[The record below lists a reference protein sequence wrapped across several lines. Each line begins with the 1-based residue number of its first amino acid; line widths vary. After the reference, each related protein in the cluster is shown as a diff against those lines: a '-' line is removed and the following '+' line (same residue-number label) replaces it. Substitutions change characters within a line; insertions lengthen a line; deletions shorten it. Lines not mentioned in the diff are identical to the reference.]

1 MAIED
6 LRQIVPR
13 PIEDEMKEAY
23 VDYAMSV
30 IVSRALP
37 DVRDG
42 LKPVHRRI
50 LYTMYEEGITP
61 DKAFRKS
68 AATVGNVLARYHP
81 HGDASV
87 YDAMVRMA
95 QDFNLRYPLVQ
106 GHGNFGSVD
115 GDSAAHMR
123 YTEARLARPAM
134 EMLRDLDKD
143 TVDWWPNFDNT
154 TQEPAVLPCMLPNL
168 LVNGSDGIA
177 VGMAT
182 KIPPHNLREVID
194 GTLALMEDESLPLEE
209 LMKHI
214 PGPDFP
220 TGARILGQHGIRDA
234 YATGRGS
241 ITTRAVMEVEEIR
254 RDKRAIIV
262 TEIPYQVNKARLVE
276 RIAEAVKEK
285 RIEGISDLR
294 DESNRKGMRIV
305 VELRNDAIPDVV
317 MNQLYKHSDMQAN
330 FGVIL
335 LALVDGVP
343 RVLSLKECLQHFINH
358 RRNVVTRR
366 TRYELDK
373 ARKREH
379 IVSGLLKA
387 LDHIDEIIALIRASR
402 DADSARTGL
411 MERFG
416 FSQVQAQAILD
427 MRLQRLT
434 GLERE
439 KLEEEQRQLL
449 ATIEYLE
456 GLLASR
462 EKLDGVIRTELLEIQ
477 ARFGDA
483 RRTKIEPY
491 MGGDIDIEDLIAD
504 EQMVVT
510 LSHSGYVKRVPFDT
524 YRVQKR
530 GGRGVSGTDLKEEDF
545 LEHFF
550 VTSTHRT
557 LLFFTNKA
565 RVFKLKVHQ
574 IPEFGRAAR
583 GTAVVN
589 LLSLAEGEKI
599 AAVIPGRHPREGGYI
614 VTATREGFVKRTAFR
629 AYANLRASGLNA
641 LSLREGDELVSVVL
655 TPGEPAATPEG
666 EVEPEVLD
674 SEFEELDELDEL
686 DELEETE
693 EGMPSEEAAEPEDMD
708 LEAEDEEAA
717 GSGSAPGGGQELILV
732 TRHGMSIRFAESRV
746 RVVGRVSQGVRG
758 ITLREGDQLVS
769 MDSASNGSQVL
780 LVTENG
786 YGKRTPVSSYRAQ
799 NRGGFGIRTV
809 MRTEKTGDVVA
820 ASVVE
825 PEHELMV
832 STFQGTLIRTT
843 VAQIRECGR
852 NTQGVRIINLVED
865 DRVTGMARI
874 IPEDKVEEE
883 EALLETSSPE
893 PEGDRSEESAPQG
906 EEPGSE
912 GEVV

>member
-6 LRQIVPR
+6 LRHIVPR

-123 YTEARLARPAM
+123 YTEARLARPAL

-143 TVDWWPNFDNT
+143 TVNWWPNFDNT

-194 GTLALMEDESLPLEE
+194 GTLALMEDESLSSEE

-220 TGARILGQHGIRDA
+220 TGGRILGQHGIRDA
-234 YATGRGS
+234 YTTGRGS

-276 RIAEAVKEK
+276 RIADAVKER

-305 VELRNDAIPDVV
+305 IELRHDAIPDVV
-317 MNQLYKHSDMQAN
+317 MNQLYKHSDLQSN

-343 RVLSLKECLQHFINH
+343 RILTLKEALQHFINH
-358 RRNVVTRR
+358 RRDVVTRR

-379 IVSGLLKA
+379 IVAGLLKA

-416 FSQVQAQAILD
+416 FSQLQAQAILD

-449 ATIEYLE
+449 ATIEFLE

-462 EKLDGVIRTELLEIQ
+462 DKLDGVIRTELTDIQ
-477 ARFGDA
+477 ARYGDD
-483 RRTKIEPY
+483 RRTKIEPF
-491 MGGDIDIEDLIAD
+491 MGGDFDIEDLIAD

-550 VTSTHRT
+550 VTSTHQT

-614 VTATREGFVKRTAFR
+614 VTATRNGFVKRTAFR
-629 AYANLRASGLNA
+629 AYTNLRAGGLNA
-641 LSLREGDELVSVVL
+641 LVLREGDELVSVVL
-655 TPGEPAATPEG
+655 TPGEPVVGDLADAES
-666 EVEPEVLD
+666 EVLD
-674 SEFEELDELDEL
+674 SDV
-686 DELEETE
+686 E
-693 EGMPSEEAAEPEDMD
+693 EGVEGRAASDLEDLD
-708 LEAEDEEAA
+708 LEAAGDQEYLDLEGEGDEP
-717 GSGSAPGGGQELILV
+717 SGSEPSAAGGQELILV
-732 TRHGMSIRFAESRV
+732 TRHGMSIRFPESRV
-746 RVVGRVSQGVRG
+746 RVMGRVSQGVRG
-758 ITLREGDQLVS
+758 IALRGGDEVVS

-786 YGKRTPVSSYRAQ
+786 YGKRTPVDSYRTQ
-799 NRGGFGIRTV
+799 NRGGFGTRTV

-820 ASVVE
+820 AKVVE

-843 VAQIRECGR
+843 VAEIRETGR
-852 NTQGVRIINLVED
+852 VTQGVKIINVVGD
-865 DRVTGMARI
+865 DKVTAMARI
-874 IPEDKVEEE
+874 IPEDKVEEDVE
-883 EALLETSSPE
+883 SLPE
-893 PEGDRSEESAPQG
+893 VSEEETG
-906 EEPGSE
+906 GEPGVE
-912 GEVV
+912 EQPQAEDQEA

>member
-6 LRQIVPR
+6 LRHIVPR

-134 EMLRDLDKD
+134 DMLKDLDKD
-143 TVDWWPNFDNT
+143 TVVWWPNFDNT

-194 GTLALMEDESLPLEE
+194 GTLALMKDESLSVED

-220 TGARILGQHGIRDA
+220 TGGRILGQRGIRDA

-276 RIAEAVKEK
+276 RIADAVKEK

-305 VELRNDAIPDVV
+305 IELRHDAIPDVV
-317 MNQLYKHSDMQAN
+317 MNQLYKHSDLQSN

-343 RVLSLKECLQHFINH
+343 RILTLKEALQHFINH
-358 RRNVVTRR
+358 RRDVVTRR

-379 IVSGLLKA
+379 IVAGLLKA

-402 DADSARTGL
+402 DADTARTGL

-416 FSQVQAQAILD
+416 FSQLQAQAILD

-449 ATIEYLE
+449 ATIEFLE

-462 EKLDGVIRTELLEIQ
+462 DKLDGVIQAELTEIQ
-477 ARFGDA
+477 ARYGDD
-483 RRTKIEPY
+483 RRTRIEPF
-491 MGGDIDIEDLIAD
+491 MGGDLDIEDLIAD

-510 LSHSGYVKRVPFDT
+510 ISHSGYVKRVPFDT

-550 VTSTHRT
+550 VTSTHQT

-589 LLSLAEGEKI
+589 LLSLAEDEKI

-614 VTATREGFVKRTAFR
+614 VTATRKGFVKRTAFS

-641 LSLREGDELVSVVL
+641 LVLREGDELVSVVL
-655 TPGEPAATPEG
+655 TPGEPSVGDLADAES
-666 EVEPEVLD
+666 EVLD
-674 SEFEELDELDEL
+674 SDVEEGVEVEETGDQEEL
-686 DELEETE
+686 
-693 EGMPSEEAAEPEDMD
+693 D
-708 LEAEDEEAA
+708 LEAEGDEPA
-717 GSGSAPGGGQELILV
+717 GSEPSAAGGQELVLV
-732 TRHGMSIRFAESRV
+732 TRHGMSIRFPESRV
-746 RVVGRVSQGVRG
+746 RVMGRVSQGVRG
-758 ITLREGDQLVS
+758 IALKNEDEVVS

-786 YGKRTPVSSYRAQ
+786 YGKRTPVYSYRTQ
-799 NRGGFGIRTV
+799 NRGGFGLRTV
-809 MRTEKTGDVVA
+809 MRTDKTGDVVA
-820 ASVVE
+820 AKVVE

-843 VAQIRECGR
+843 VAEISEYGR
-852 NTQGVRIINLVED
+852 VTQGVRIINLVGD
-865 DRVTGMARI
+865 DKVTAMARV
-874 IPEDKVEEE
+874 IPEDKVEEAVE
-883 EALLETSSPE
+883 SLPEA
-893 PEGDRSEESAPQG
+893 SEEETG
-906 EEPGSE
+906 GEPGVGGQPQAE
-912 GEVV
+912 DQDQEA

>member
-6 LRQIVPR
+6 QRQIVPR

-50 LYTMYEEGITP
+50 LYTMYEESITP
-61 DKAFRKS
+61 DRPFRKS

-154 TQEPAVLPCMLPNL
+154 TQEPSVLPCMLPNL

-182 KIPPHNLREVID
+182 KIPPHNLREVVD
-194 GTLALMEDESLPLEE
+194 GTLALLEDKDLSLER
-209 LMKHI
+209 LMQYI

-220 TGARILGQHGIRDA
+220 TGGRILGQHGIRDA

-276 RIAEAVKEK
+276 RIADAVKEK

-305 VELRNDAIPDVV
+305 IELRNDAIPDVV
-317 MNQLYKHSDMQAN
+317 MNQLYKHSDLQAN

-343 RVLSLKECLQHFINH
+343 RVLTLKEVLAHFINH
-358 RRNVVTRR
+358 RRDVVTRR

-439 KLEEEQRQLL
+439 KLEEEQRELL
-449 ATIEYLE
+449 ARIEYLE

-477 ARFGDA
+477 ARFGDD
-483 RRTKIEPY
+483 RRTKIEPF
-491 MGGDIDIEDLIAD
+491 MGGDFNIEDLIAD

-574 IPEFGRAAR
+574 IPEFGRSAR

-599 AAVIPGRHPREGGYI
+599 AAVIPGRHPQEGGYI
-614 VTATREGFVKRTAFR
+614 VTATREGMVKRTALK
-629 AYANLRASGLNA
+629 AYANLRTSGLNA
-641 LSLREGDELVSVVL
+641 LVLKEGDELVSVIL
-655 TPGEPAATPEG
+655 TPGEPAVGDGA
-666 EVEPEVLD
+666 EVDSEMMESEPDEVLGTDEAGEPE
-674 SEFEELDELDEL
+674 EMELDGDE
-686 DELEETE
+686 
-693 EGMPSEEAAEPEDMD
+693 S
-708 LEAEDEEAA
+708 A
-717 GSGSAPGGGQELILV
+717 GSEAGSAGGQELILV
-732 TRHGMSIRFAESRV
+732 TRHGMSIRFPESRV
-746 RVVGRVSQGVRG
+746 RVMGRVSRGVRG
-758 ITLREGDQLVS
+758 IALRDGDEVVS

-786 YGKRTPVSSYRAQ
+786 YGKRTPVDSYRTQ
-799 NRGGFGIRTV
+799 NRGGFGTRTV

-820 ASVVE
+820 ARVVE

-843 VAQIRECGR
+843 VAEIRETGR
-852 NTQGVRIINLVED
+852 TAQGVRIIKLSD
-865 DRVTGMARI
+865 
-874 IPEDKVEEE
+874 EDKVTAMARVIPEEDEEVAEEVEVDPEEGVEGLEADPAVASLPDEDLTPQDTDPLE
-883 EALLETSSPE
+883 EA
-893 PEGDRSEESAPQG
+893 
-906 EEPGSE
+906 
-912 GEVV
+912 

>member
-194 GTLALMEDESLPLEE
+194 GTLAMMEDESLPLAE
-209 LMKHI
+209 LMKFI

-220 TGARILGQHGIRDA
+220 TGGRILGQHGIRDA
-234 YATGRGS
+234 YSSGRGS

-305 VELRNDAIPDVV
+305 IELRNDAIPDVV
-317 MNQLYKHSDMQAN
+317 MNQLYKHSDLQSN

-343 RVLSLKECLQHFINH
+343 RVLTLKECLQHFINH
-358 RRNVVTRR
+358 RREVVTRR

-402 DADSARTGL
+402 DAESARAGL

-416 FSQVQAQAILD
+416 FTQVQAQAILD

-477 ARFGDA
+477 ARFGDD
-483 RRTKIEPY
+483 RRTKIEPF

-524 YRVQKR
+524 YRVQRR

-599 AAVIPGRHPREGGYI
+599 AAVIPGRHPSEGGYI
-614 VTATREGFVKRTAFR
+614 VTATRKGFVKRTAFR

-655 TPGEPAATPEG
+655 SPGEPQAVPGGEG
-666 EVEPEVLD
+666 DPGLAESEIEEVED
-674 SEFEELDELDEL
+674 FEEVDELDEAC
-686 DELEETE
+686 E
-693 EGMPSEEAAEPEDMD
+693 SEEPADSEDLD
-708 LEAEDEEAA
+708 GEEAP
-717 GSGSAPGGGQELILV
+717 GSASDPGGGHELILV
-732 TRHGMSIRFAESRV
+732 TRHGMFIRFAESRV

-758 ITLREGDQLVS
+758 ITLREGDQVVS

-786 YGKRTPVSSYRAQ
+786 YGKRTPVSAYRSQ
-799 NRGGFGIRTV
+799 NRGGFGLRTV

-820 ASVVE
+820 AMVVE

-832 STFQGTLIRTT
+832 SSFQGTLIRTT
-843 VAQIRECGR
+843 VAEIRECGR
-852 NTQGVRIINLVED
+852 NTQGVRIINLVDE

-883 EALLETSSPE
+883 EGLLEASATP
-893 PEGDRSEESAPQG
+893 SEEDDGAEFPDPAG
-906 EEPGSE
+906 EVGAE
-912 GEVV
+912 GEAG

>member
-6 LRQIVPR
+6 QRQIVPR

-50 LYTMYEEGITP
+50 LYTMYEESITP
-61 DKAFRKS
+61 DRPFRKS

-182 KIPPHNLREVID
+182 KIPPHNLREVVD
-194 GTLALMEDESLPLEE
+194 GTLALLEDKDLSLER
-209 LMKHI
+209 LMQYI

-220 TGARILGQHGIRDA
+220 TGGRILGQHGIRDA

-276 RIAEAVKEK
+276 RIADAVKEK

-305 VELRNDAIPDVV
+305 IELRNDAIPDVV
-317 MNQLYKHSDMQAN
+317 MNQLYKHSDLQAN

-343 RVLSLKECLQHFINH
+343 RVLTLKEVLAHFINH
-358 RRNVVTRR
+358 RRDVVTRR

-439 KLEEEQRQLL
+439 KLEEEQRELL
-449 ATIEYLE
+449 ARIEYLE

-477 ARFGDA
+477 ARFGDD
-483 RRTKIEPY
+483 RRTKIEPF
-491 MGGDIDIEDLIAD
+491 MGGDFNIEDLIAD

-574 IPEFGRAAR
+574 IPEFGRSAR

-599 AAVIPGRHPREGGYI
+599 AAVIPGRHPQEGGYI
-614 VTATREGFVKRTAFR
+614 VTATREGMVKRTALK
-629 AYANLRASGLNA
+629 AYANLRTSGLNA
-641 LSLREGDELVSVVL
+641 LVLKEGDELVSVIL
-655 TPGEPAATPEG
+655 TPGEPAVGDGA
-666 EVEPEVLD
+666 EVDSEMMESEPDEVLGTDEAGEPE
-674 SEFEELDELDEL
+674 EMELDGDE
-686 DELEETE
+686 
-693 EGMPSEEAAEPEDMD
+693 S
-708 LEAEDEEAA
+708 A
-717 GSGSAPGGGQELILV
+717 GSEAGSAGGQELILV
-732 TRHGMSIRFAESRV
+732 TRHGMSIRFPESRV
-746 RVVGRVSQGVRG
+746 RVMGRVSRGVRG
-758 ITLREGDQLVS
+758 IALRDGDEVVS

-786 YGKRTPVSSYRAQ
+786 YGKRTPVDSYRTQ
-799 NRGGFGIRTV
+799 NRGGFGTRTV

-820 ASVVE
+820 ARVVE

-843 VAQIRECGR
+843 VAEIRETGR
-852 NTQGVRIINLVED
+852 TAQGVRIIKLSD
-865 DRVTGMARI
+865 
-874 IPEDKVEEE
+874 EDKVTAMARVIPEEDEEVAEEVEVDPEEGVEGLEADPAVASLPDEDLTPQDTDPLE
-883 EALLETSSPE
+883 EA
-893 PEGDRSEESAPQG
+893 
-906 EEPGSE
+906 
-912 GEVV
+912 

>member
-6 LRQIVPR
+6 QRQIVPR

-50 LYTMYEEGITP
+50 LYTMYEESITP
-61 DKAFRKS
+61 DRPFRKS

-182 KIPPHNLREVID
+182 KIPPHNLREVVD
-194 GTLALMEDESLPLEE
+194 GTLALLEDKDLSLER
-209 LMKHI
+209 LMQYI

-220 TGARILGQHGIRDA
+220 TGGRILGQHGIRDA

-276 RIAEAVKEK
+276 RIADAVKEK

-305 VELRNDAIPDVV
+305 IELRNDAIPDVV
-317 MNQLYKHSDMQAN
+317 MNQLYKHSDLQAN

-343 RVLSLKECLQHFINH
+343 RVLTLKEVLAHFINH
-358 RRNVVTRR
+358 RRDVVTRR

-439 KLEEEQRQLL
+439 KLEEEQRELL
-449 ATIEYLE
+449 ARIEYLE

-477 ARFGDA
+477 ARFGDD
-483 RRTKIEPY
+483 RRTKIEPF
-491 MGGDIDIEDLIAD
+491 MGGDFNIEDLIAD

-574 IPEFGRAAR
+574 IPEFGRSAR

-599 AAVIPGRHPREGGYI
+599 AAVIPGRHPQEGGYI
-614 VTATREGFVKRTAFR
+614 VTATREGMVKRTALK
-629 AYANLRASGLNA
+629 AYANLRTSGLNA
-641 LSLREGDELVSVVL
+641 LVLKEGDELVSVIL
-655 TPGEPAATPEG
+655 TPGEPAVGDGA
-666 EVEPEVLD
+666 EVDSEMMESEPDEVLGTDEAGEPE
-674 SEFEELDELDEL
+674 EMELDGDE
-686 DELEETE
+686 
-693 EGMPSEEAAEPEDMD
+693 S
-708 LEAEDEEAA
+708 A
-717 GSGSAPGGGQELILV
+717 GSEAGSAGGQELILV
-732 TRHGMSIRFAESRV
+732 TRHGMSIRFPESRV
-746 RVVGRVSQGVRG
+746 RVMGRVSRGVRG
-758 ITLREGDQLVS
+758 IALRDGDEVVS

-786 YGKRTPVSSYRAQ
+786 YGKRTPVDSYRTQ
-799 NRGGFGIRTV
+799 NRGGFGTRTV

-820 ASVVE
+820 ARVVE

-843 VAQIRECGR
+843 VAEIRETGR
-852 NTQGVRIINLVED
+852 TAQGVRIIKLSDED
-865 DRVTGMARI
+865 KVTAMARV
-874 IPEDKVEEE
+874 IPEDDEEVAEEVEVDPEEGVEGLEADPAVASLPDEDLTPQDTDPLE
-883 EALLETSSPE
+883 EA
-893 PEGDRSEESAPQG
+893 
-906 EEPGSE
+906 
-912 GEVV
+912 

>member
-6 LRQIVPR
+6 QRQIVPR

-50 LYTMYEEGITP
+50 LYTMYEESITP
-61 DKAFRKS
+61 DRPFRKS

-182 KIPPHNLREVID
+182 KIPPHNLREVVD
-194 GTLALMEDESLPLEE
+194 GTLALMKDEDLSLEE
-209 LMKHI
+209 LMQHI

-220 TGARILGQHGIRDA
+220 TGGRILGQHGIRDA

-276 RIAEAVKEK
+276 RIADAVKEK

-305 VELRNDAIPDVV
+305 IELRNDAIPDVV
-317 MNQLYKHSDMQAN
+317 MNQLYKHSDLQAN

-343 RVLSLKECLQHFINH
+343 RVLTLKEVLAHFINH
-358 RRNVVTRR
+358 RRDVVTRR

-439 KLEEEQRQLL
+439 KLEEEQRELL
-449 ATIEYLE
+449 ARIEYLE

-477 ARFGDA
+477 ARFGDD
-483 RRTKIEPY
+483 RRTKIEPF
-491 MGGDIDIEDLIAD
+491 MGGDFNIEDLIAD

-574 IPEFGRAAR
+574 IPEFGRSAR

-599 AAVIPGRHPREGGYI
+599 AAVIPGRHPQEGGYI
-614 VTATREGFVKRTAFR
+614 VTATREGMVKRTALK
-629 AYANLRASGLNA
+629 AYANLRTSGLNA
-641 LSLREGDELVSVVL
+641 LVLKEGDELVSVIL
-655 TPGEPAATPEG
+655 TPGEPAVGDGA
-666 EVEPEVLD
+666 EVDSEMMESEPDEVLGTDEAGEPE
-674 SEFEELDELDEL
+674 EMELDGDE
-686 DELEETE
+686 
-693 EGMPSEEAAEPEDMD
+693 S
-708 LEAEDEEAA
+708 A
-717 GSGSAPGGGQELILV
+717 GSEAGSAGGQELILV
-732 TRHGMSIRFAESRV
+732 TRHGMSIRFPESRV
-746 RVVGRVSQGVRG
+746 RVMGRVSRGVRG
-758 ITLREGDQLVS
+758 IALRDGDEVVS

-786 YGKRTPVSSYRAQ
+786 YGKRTPVDSYRTQ
-799 NRGGFGIRTV
+799 NRGGFGTRTV

-820 ASVVE
+820 ARVVE

-843 VAQIRECGR
+843 VAEIRETGR
-852 NTQGVRIINLVED
+852 TAQGVRIIKLSD
-865 DRVTGMARI
+865 
-874 IPEDKVEEE
+874 EDKVTAMARVIPEEDEEVAEEVEVDPEEGVEGLEADPAVASLPDEDLTPQDTDPLE
-883 EALLETSSPE
+883 EA
-893 PEGDRSEESAPQG
+893 
-906 EEPGSE
+906 
-912 GEVV
+912 

>member
-6 LRQIVPR
+6 QRQIVPR

-50 LYTMYEEGITP
+50 LYTMYEESITP
-61 DKAFRKS
+61 DRPFRKS

-182 KIPPHNLREVID
+182 KIPPHNLREVVD
-194 GTLALMEDESLPLEE
+194 GTLALLEDKDLSLER
-209 LMKHI
+209 LMQYI

-220 TGARILGQHGIRDA
+220 TGGRILGQHGIRDA

-276 RIAEAVKEK
+276 RIADAVKEK

-305 VELRNDAIPDVV
+305 IELRNDAIPDVV
-317 MNQLYKHSDMQAN
+317 MNQLYKHSDLQAN

-343 RVLSLKECLQHFINH
+343 RVLTLKEVLAHFINH
-358 RRNVVTRR
+358 RRDVVTRR

-439 KLEEEQRQLL
+439 KLEEEQRELL
-449 ATIEYLE
+449 ARIEYLE

-477 ARFGDA
+477 ARFGDD
-483 RRTKIEPY
+483 RRTKIEPF
-491 MGGDIDIEDLIAD
+491 MGGDFNIEDLIAD

-574 IPEFGRAAR
+574 IPEFGRSAR

-599 AAVIPGRHPREGGYI
+599 AAVIPGRHPQEGGYI
-614 VTATREGFVKRTAFR
+614 VTATREGMVKRTALK
-629 AYANLRASGLNA
+629 AYANLRTSGLNA
-641 LSLREGDELVSVVL
+641 LVLKEGDELVSVIL
-655 TPGEPAATPEG
+655 TPGEPAVGDGA
-666 EVEPEVLD
+666 EVDSEMMESEPDEVLGTDEAGEPE
-674 SEFEELDELDEL
+674 EMELDGDE
-686 DELEETE
+686 
-693 EGMPSEEAAEPEDMD
+693 S
-708 LEAEDEEAA
+708 A
-717 GSGSAPGGGQELILV
+717 GSEAGSAGGQELILV
-732 TRHGMSIRFAESRV
+732 TRHGMSIRFPESRV
-746 RVVGRVSQGVRG
+746 RVMGRVSRGVRG
-758 ITLREGDQLVS
+758 IALRDGDEVVS

-786 YGKRTPVSSYRAQ
+786 YGKRTPVDSYRTQ
-799 NRGGFGIRTV
+799 NRGGFGTRTV

-820 ASVVE
+820 ARVVE

-843 VAQIRECGR
+843 VAEIRETGR
-852 NTQGVRIINLVED
+852 TAQGVRIIKLSDED
-865 DRVTGMARI
+865 KVTAMARV
-874 IPEDKVEEE
+874 IPEDDEEVAEEVEVDPEEGVEGLEADPAVASLPDEDLTPQDTDLLE
-883 EALLETSSPE
+883 EA
-893 PEGDRSEESAPQG
+893 
-906 EEPGSE
+906 
-912 GEVV
+912 

>member
-1 MAIED
+1 MANED
-6 LRQIVPR
+6 LRHIVPR

-50 LYTMYEEGITP
+50 LYTMYEESITP
-61 DKAFRKS
+61 DRPFRKS

-143 TVDWWPNFDNT
+143 TVDWWPNFDST
-154 TQEPAVLPCMLPNL
+154 TQEPSVLPCMLPNL

-182 KIPPHNLREVID
+182 KIPPHNLREVVD
-194 GTLALMEDESLPLEE
+194 GTLALMEDEDLSLEGL
-209 LMKHI
+209 LQHI

-220 TGARILGQHGIRDA
+220 TGGRILGQHGIRDA

-276 RIAEAVKEK
+276 RIADAVKEK

-305 VELRNDAIPDVV
+305 IELRNDAIPDVV
-317 MNQLYKHSDMQAN
+317 MNQLYKHSDLQAN

-343 RVLSLKECLQHFINH
+343 RVLTLKEVLKHFINH
-358 RRNVVTRR
+358 RRDVVTRR

-416 FSQVQAQAILD
+416 FTQVQAQAILD

-439 KLEEEQRQLL
+439 KLEEEQRVLL

-456 GLLASR
+456 SLLASR

-477 ARFGDA
+477 ARFGDD
-483 RRTKIEPY
+483 RRTKIEPF
-491 MGGDIDIEDLIAD
+491 MGGDLNIEDLIAD

-574 IPEFGRAAR
+574 IPEFGRGAR

-599 AAVIPGRHPREGGYI
+599 AAVIPGRHPQEGGYI
-614 VTATREGFVKRTAFR
+614 VTATREGMVKRTALK
-629 AYANLRASGLNA
+629 AYANLRTSGLNA
-641 LSLREGDELVSVVL
+641 LVLKEGDELVSVIV
-655 TPGEPAATPEG
+655 TPGEPVVGENAEG
-666 EVEPEVLD
+666 NSDAEMLD
-674 SEFEELDELDEL
+674 SDSDEL
-686 DELEETE
+686 LEGGET
-693 EGMPSEEAAEPEDMD
+693 SEPEDLD
-708 LEAEDEEAA
+708 LEGDGDEPA
-717 GSGSAPGGGQELILV
+717 GSEASSAGGQELILV
-732 TRHGMSIRFAESRV
+732 TRHGMSIRFPESRV
-746 RVVGRVSQGVRG
+746 RVMGRVSRGVRG
-758 ITLREGDQLVS
+758 IALREGDEVVS

-786 YGKRTPVSSYRAQ
+786 YGKRTPVESYRTQ
-799 NRGGFGIRTV
+799 NRGGFGTRTV

-820 ASVVE
+820 ARVVE

-843 VAQIRECGR
+843 VAEVREYGR
-852 NTQGVRIINLVED
+852 VTQGVRIINLVGD
-865 DRVTGMARI
+865 DKVTAMARV
-874 IPEDKVEEE
+874 IPEDDEEVAEELEVGPEEGVEEPQADSAVASLPDEDVAPQDTEPAE
-883 EALLETSSPE
+883 EA
-893 PEGDRSEESAPQG
+893 
-906 EEPGSE
+906 
-912 GEVV
+912 